1 MLDGL
6 SQRRLAPDTYRGF
19 SGEINMD
26 TQLLEEVIHDEQIE
40 IDVRN
45 AQRDLIILKYM
56 AWRLH
61 SILYQLDQAEKQGS
75 EQPLL
80 RQVQERCGRNH
91 RIVIYRQQ
99 ELLQLRSFAFVG
111 FISKRK
117 GVLQPEVVE
126 AIKQTD
132 QKLVAELV
140 HAPSILSYSSLEL
153 PGGDWCN
160 LVVLADSGA
169 KMHIKNSETHIHA
182 AHHLAHDYYKWIRL
196 HNGTM
201 PEGLDPVE
209 MRLLSTKYYTFHP
222 DQQRPSLRERT
233 YGTRQVKEIKTRAS
247 Q

>member
-6 SQRRLAPDTYRGF
+6 SQRRLA
-19 SGEINMD
+19 
-26 TQLLEEVIHDEQIE
+26 
-40 IDVRN
+40 
-45 AQRDLIILKYM
+45 
-56 AWRLH
+56 
-61 SILYQLDQAEKQGS
+61 
-75 EQPLL
+75 
-80 RQVQERCGRNH
+80 
-91 RIVIYRQQ
+91 
-99 ELLQLRSFAFVG
+99 
-111 FISKRK
+111 
-117 GVLQPEVVE
+117 
-126 AIKQTD
+126 
-132 QKLVAELV
+132 AELV

-169 KMHIKNSETHIHA
+169 KMHIKHSETHIHA